1 MLKDYRHPALRQ
13 LKEQQVR
20 FAPVDKRLGQLD
32 RIEKLLTEISPSK
45 KYPYQYI
52 CFRITD
58 FRTDANPNLLI
69 EGKELEHDLQLFIQ
83 DLNETVPPVPADKL
97 SEPMLTLDQV
107 SKNLKVS
114 TKTVSRWRD
123 KGLVTRKVIWNGR
136 RKVAVRASLLSR
148 FLEQHKD
155 DVEKGAKF
163 SQMTDE
169 ERTSI
174 IERARRLAKANPD
187 RFMDI
192 CRRVAKKFGR
202 SVEAVRYTIKRH
214 DQTQANPV
222 FPQQRASIKDDDRS
236 AIYSSFRRG
245 YSVEALASKFQ
256 RTRTAVLRIV
266 NEVRAHRLLKEPVAY
281 ISSTEIEDADARK
294 AAQFLGEMPG
304 QEEYNLARAKLM
316 AQNHAGVPVELLP
329 LYATPLLTKEQEQ
342 HLFRKMNFLKHQ
354 ARQLQQSIDPDK
366 ARAGDMDRLEELL
379 KQSQKVKDQLINAN
393 MRLVASIAKKHAR
406 PTDNFFEL
414 LSDGNLSLIK
424 AVEKFDY
431 SRGNK
436 FSTYASWAIMKN
448 YARSLPDEKTK
459 RDRFLTGT
467 DEIFDGVADSRTDE
481 QRELITAERK
491 KQQVHDLLDRLDDRE
506 RRIMQLRYGINGDRG
521 LTLEQVGQKEGITK
535 ERVRQIEARGL
546 LKLKTLAEEGVGEM

>member
-1 MLKDYRHPALRQ
+1 MRDYKHPALRQ
-13 LKEQQVR
+13 LKDQQVR
-20 FAPVDKRLGQLD
+20 FAPVEKRLGQLE
-32 RIEKLLTEISPSK
+32 RIEKLLTEITPGK
-45 KYPYQYI
+45 QYPYQYV

-58 FRTDANPNLLI
+58 FRTDNYPHLLLDA
-69 EGKELEHDLQLFIQ
+69 EELEHDLRLFIEN
-83 DLNETVPPVPADKL
+83 LSATVPPVPAEKL
-97 SEPMLTLDQV
+97 PEPVLTLDQV

-123 KGLVTRKVIWNGR
+123 KGLVTRMVLCNGR
-136 RKVAVRASLLSR
+136 RKVAVRQSLLSR

-169 ERTSI
+169 ERNKI
-174 IERARRLAKANPD
+174 LDRARRMAKVCPD

-214 DQTQANPV
+214 DQAHLDNPV
-222 FPQQRASIKDDDRS
+222 FPNQRAQIKDDDRLT
-236 AIYSSFRRG
+236 IYSSFRRG
-245 YSVEALASKFQ
+245 ISVEALANKFQ

-266 NEVRAHRLLKEPVAY
+266 NEVRAQRLLKTPVDY
-281 ISSTEIEDADARK
+281 IKSPEFDAVNAKK
-294 AAQFLGEMPG
+294 ASEYLAAMPAVS
-304 QEEYNLARAKLM
+304 EYEAARAKLM
-316 AQNHAGVPVELLP
+316 AQQHSGVPAELLP
-329 LYATPLLTKEQEQ
+329 LYGTPLLNKEQEQ
-342 HLFRKMNFLKHQ
+342 HLFRKMNYLKHQ
-354 ARQLQQSIDPDK
+354 ARQLQLSIDPDK
-366 ARAGDMDRLEELL
+366 ARATDLDKLEDLL
-379 KQSQKVKDQLINAN
+379 KQSQKVKDLLINAN

-448 YARSLPDEKTK
+448 YARSLPDEKVK

-467 DEIFDGVADSRTDE
+467 EDYFDAVADNRTDE
-481 QRELITAERK
+481 QRELITAESK
-491 KQQVHDLLDRLDDRE
+491 KRQVHHLLDRLDERE
-506 RRIMQLRYGINGDRG
+506 RRIMQLRYGINSERG
-521 LTLEQVGQKEGITK
+521 LTLEQVGQREGITK

-546 LKLKTLAEEGVGEM
+546 LKLKTLAEEGVGEV

>member
-1 MLKDYRHPALRQ
+1 MMKDYRHPALRQ
-13 LKEQQVR
+13 LKDQQVR
-20 FAPVDKRLGQLD
+20 FAPVEKRLGQLD
-32 RIEKLLTEISPSK
+32 RIEKLLTEIIPGK
-45 KYPYQYI
+45 QYPYQYV
-52 CFRITD
+52 CFRITG
-58 FRTDANPNLLI
+58 FRTDANPQLLI
-69 EGKELEHDLQLFIQ
+69 DSAELEHDLHLFIE
-83 DLNETVPPVPADKL
+83 DLNETVPPVPADNL

-123 KGLVTRKVIWNGR
+123 KGLVTRKVLCNGR
-136 RKVAVRASLLSR
+136 RKVAVRQSLLSR

-155 DVEKGAKF
+155 DVEKGARF
-163 SQMTDE
+163 SQMSDE
-169 ERTSI
+169 ERSAI
-174 IERARRLAKANPD
+174 LNRARRLAKANPN

-214 DQTQANPV
+214 DQTQPDQV
-222 FPQQRASIKDDDRS
+222 FPQQRAQIKDDDRS

-245 YSVEALASKFQ
+245 ISVEALASKFQ

-266 NEVRAHRLLKEPVAY
+266 NEVRAHRLLKEPVSY
-281 ISSTEIEDADARK
+281 ISSPELEQANAKKASEILGNMPQQAEYQL
-294 AAQFLGEMPG
+294 AQ
-304 QEEYNLARAKLM
+304 AKLL
-316 AQNHAGVPVELLP
+316 AQNHAGVPAELLP
-329 LYATPLLTKEQEQ
+329 LYSTPLLSKEQEQ

-354 ARQLQQSIDPDK
+354 ASQLQKSIDPDK
-366 ARAGDMDRLEELL
+366 ARASDMDRLEELL
-379 KQSQKVKDQLINAN
+379 KQAQKVKDQLINAN

-406 PTDNFFEL
+406 PTDNFYEL

-459 RDRFLTGT
+459 RDRFLTGS
-467 DEIFDGVADSRTDE
+467 DEIFDGVADNRTDE
-481 QRELITAERK
+481 QREMITAESK
-491 KQQVHDLLDRLDDRE
+491 KRQVHELLDRLDDRE
-506 RRIMQLRYGINGDRG
+506 RRIMQLRYGINGERG
-521 LTLEQVGQKEGITK
+521 MTLEQVGQREGITK

-546 LKLKTLAEEGVGEM
+546 LKLKNLAEEGVGEM

>member
-1 MLKDYRHPALRQ
+1 MKEYRHPALRQ
-13 LKEQQVR
+13 LKDQQVR
-20 FAPVDKRLGQLD
+20 FAPVEKRLGQLE
-32 RIEKLLTEISPSK
+32 RIEKLLTEIQPGK
-45 KYPYQYI
+45 KYPYQYV

-58 FRTDANPNLLI
+58 FRTDSYPNLVLDA
-69 EGKELEHDLQLFIQ
+69 EDLEHDLQLIIQ
-83 DLNETVPPVPADKL
+83 DLSETVPPVPAEKL
-97 SEPMLTLDQV
+97 PEPVLTLDQV

-123 KGLVTRKVIWNGR
+123 KGLVTRMVLCNGR
-136 RKVAVRASLLSR
+136 RKVAVRQSLLSR

-169 ERTSI
+169 ERTAI
-174 IERARRLAKANPD
+174 LDRARRMAKVCPD

-202 SVEAVRYTIKRH
+202 SVEAVRYTIKRF
-214 DQTQANPV
+214 DQGNPEHPV
-222 FPQQRASIKDDDRS
+222 FPNQRAQIKDDDRQV
-236 AIYSSFRRG
+236 IYSSFRRG
-245 YSVEALASKFQ
+245 ISVEALANKFQ

-266 NEVRAHRLLKEPVAY
+266 NEVRAQRLLKTPVDY
-281 ISSTEIEDADARK
+281 IK
-294 AAQFLGEMPG
+294 AAEFENVSAKKTAEFLGPMPA
-304 QEEYNLARAKLM
+304 QEEYKAARDKLM
-316 AQNHAGVPVELLP
+316 AQQHSGVPAELLP
-329 LYATPLLTKEQEQ
+329 LYGTPLLNKEQEQ
-342 HLFRKMNFLKHQ
+342 HLFRKMNYLKHQ
-354 ARQLQQSIDPDK
+354 ARQLQLSIDPDK
-366 ARAGDMDRLEELL
+366 ARAGDLDKLEDLL
-379 KQSQKVKDQLINAN
+379 KQSQKVKDLLINAN

-448 YARSLPDEKTK
+448 YARSLPDEKVK
-459 RDRFLTGT
+459 RDRFLTGAE
-467 DEIFDGVADSRTDE
+467 DYFDAIADNRTDE
-481 QRELITAERK
+481 QRELLTAESK
-491 KQQVHDLLDRLDDRE
+491 KRQVHDLLDRLDDRE
-506 RRIMQLRYGINGDRG
+506 RRIMQLRYGINSERG
-521 LTLEQVGQKEGITK
+521 LTLEQVGQREGITK

-546 LKLKTLAEEGVGEM
+546 LKLKTLAEEGVGEV

>member
-1 MLKDYRHPALRQ
+1 MMKDYRQP
-13 LKEQQVR
+13 
-20 FAPVDKRLGQLD
+20 APVEKRLGQLE
-32 RIEKLLTEISPSK
+32 RIEKLLSELVPSK
-45 KYPYQYI
+45 NYPYQYI
-52 CFRITD
+52 CYRITD
-58 FRTDANPNLLI
+58 FRTDANPQLVI
-69 EGKELEHDLQLFIQ
+69 SGADLEHDLQLFIQ
-83 DLNETVPPVPADKL
+83 DLSDTVPPVPAEKL
-97 SEPMLTLDQV
+97 SEPVLTLDQV

-123 KGLVTRKVIWNGR
+123 KGLVTRKVIFKGR
-136 RKVAVRASLLSR
+136 HKVAVRASLLNR
-148 FLEQHKD
+148 FLEQHRD

-169 ERTSI
+169 ERARI
-174 IERARRLAKANPD
+174 IERARRLAKVNPN

-192 CRRVAKKFGR
+192 CRRVAKKYDR

-214 DQTQANPV
+214 DQTQAEPV
-222 FPQQRASIKDDDRS
+222 FPVQRPSMKDDDRA
-236 AIYSSFRRG
+236 AIYSSYRRG
-245 YSVEALASKFQ
+245 YSVEALANKFQ

-266 NEVRAHRLLKEPVAY
+266 NEVRAHRLLKEPVSY
-281 ISSTEIEDADARK
+281 IKAPEFDHVNSKTHQAILGDMPDYAGYQ
-294 AAQFLGEMPG
+294 AAQ
-304 QEEYNLARAKLM
+304 AKLM

-329 LYATPLLTKEQEQ
+329 LYATPLLSKEQEQ
-342 HLFRKMNFLKHQ
+342 HLFRKMNYLKHL
-354 ARQLQQSIDPDK
+354 AHQLQKSIDPDK
-366 ARAGDMDRLEELL
+366 ARASDMDRLEDLL

-448 YARSLPDEKTK
+448 YARSLPDEKSK

-467 DEIFDGVADSRTDE
+467 DEIFDGVPDNRSDE
-481 QRELITAERK
+481 QHELLTAARK
-491 KQQVHDLLDRLDDRE
+491 KQQVHELLDRLDDRE
-506 RRIMQLRYGINGDRG
+506 RRIMQLRYGINGERG
-521 LTLEQVGQKEGITK
+521 LTLEQVGQREGITK

>member
-1 MLKDYRHPALRQ
+1 MMKEYRHPALRQ

-20 FAPVDKRLGQLD
+20 LAPVETRLGQLD
-32 RIEKLLTEISPSK
+32 RIEKLLSEITPGK

-52 CFRITD
+52 CYRITD
-58 FRTDANPNLLI
+58 FRVDANPNLLFD
-69 EGKELEHDLQLFIQ
+69 GQDLEHDLQLFIE
-83 DLNETVPPVPADKL
+83 DLNKTVPPVSTDKIP
-97 SEPMLTLDQV
+97 EPMLTLDQV

-123 KGLVTRKVIWNGR
+123 KGLVTRKVICNGR
-136 RKVAVRASLLSR
+136 RKVAVRQSLLSR

-169 ERTSI
+169 ERGAI
-174 IERARRLAKANPD
+174 INRARRLAKASPD

-214 DQTQANPV
+214 DQMQADPV
-222 FPQQRASIKDDDRS
+222 FPQARPQMKDDDRA

-245 YSVEALASKFQ
+245 ITVEALASKFQ

-281 ISSTEIEDADARK
+281 INTPELEEANTKKANEI
-294 AAQFLGEMPG
+294 LGTMPG
-304 QEEYNLARAKLM
+304 ENDYRLAQAKLM

-329 LYATPLLTKEQEQ
+329 LYSTPLLTKEQEQ

-354 ARQLQQSIDPDK
+354 ARQLQKGIDADK
-366 ARAGDMDRLEELL
+366 ARATDMDRLEELL

-431 SRGNK
+431 ARGNK

-467 DEIFDGVADSRTDE
+467 DEIFDGVADNRTDE
-481 QRELITAERK
+481 QRELLTAESK
-491 KQQVHDLLDRLDDRE
+491 KQQVHELLDRLDERE
-506 RRIMQLRYGINGDRG
+506 RRIMQLRYGIDGEKG

-546 LKLKTLAEEGVGEM
+546 SKLKTLVEEGVGEM

>member
-1 MLKDYRHPALRQ
+1 MLKEYRHPALRQ

-20 FAPVDKRLGQLD
+20 FAPVEKRLGQLE
-32 RIEKLLTEISPSK
+32 RIEKLLGELVPDK

-52 CFRITD
+52 CFRVTD

-69 EGKELEHDLQLFIQ
+69 EGKDLEHDLQLFIN
-83 DLNETVPPVPADKL
+83 DLSETVPPVPAEKL

-123 KGLVTRKVIWNGR
+123 KGLVTRKVIFNGR
-136 RKVAVRASLLSR
+136 RKVAVRASLLNR

-169 ERTSI
+169 ERALI
-174 IERARRLAKANPD
+174 IERARRLAKASPD

-192 CRRVAKKFGR
+192 CRRVARKFGR

-214 DQTQANPV
+214 DQTQGEPV
-222 FPQQRASIKDDDRS
+222 FPQQRPAMKDDDRS

-245 YSVEALASKFQ
+245 FSVEALANKFQ

-281 ISSTEIEDADARK
+281 IKTPEFEKVDSKTNTIMTGDMPELEGYQL
-294 AAQFLGEMPG
+294 AQ
-304 QEEYNLARAKLM
+304 AKLM

-329 LYATPLLTKEQEQ
+329 LYATPLLTKDQEQ
-342 HLFRKMNFLKHQ
+342 HLFRKMNYLKHL
-354 ARQLQQSIDPDK
+354 ARQLQTSIDPDK
-366 ARAGDMDRLEELL
+366 ARASDMDRLEELL

-459 RDRFLTGT
+459 RDRFLTGS
-467 DEIFDGVADSRTDE
+467 DEIFDGVADRRTDE
-481 QRELITAERK
+481 QRELITAASK
-491 KQQVHDLLDRLDDRE
+491 KQQVHELLDRLDDRE
-506 RRIMQLRYGINGDRG
+506 RRIMQLRYGINGERG
-521 LTLEQVGQKEGITK
+521 MTLEQVGQREGITK

>member
-1 MLKDYRHPALRQ
+1 MMKDYRHPALRQ

-20 FAPVDKRLGQLD
+20 FAPVDARLGQLD
-32 RIEKLLTEISPSK
+32 RIEKLLSEISPSK
-45 KYPYQYI
+45 KYPYQYV
-52 CFRITD
+52 CYRITD

-69 EGKELEHDLQLFIQ
+69 EGKELEHDLQLFIE
-83 DLNETVPPVPADKL
+83 DLNSTVPPVPAEKL

-123 KGLVTRKVIWNGR
+123 KGLVTRKVITNGR
-136 RKVAVRASLLSR
+136 RKVAVRQSLLSR
-148 FLEQHKD
+148 FLEQHKE

-169 ERTSI
+169 ERAAI
-174 IERARRLAKANPD
+174 INRARRLAKANPD

-214 DQTQANPV
+214 DQMQADPV
-222 FPQQRASIKDDDRS
+222 FPQQRAQMKDDDRS

-245 YSVEALASKFQ
+245 ISVEALASKFQ

-281 ISSTEIEDADARK
+281 INTPELEAATTKK
-294 AAQFLGEMPG
+294 AAEILGPMPK
-304 QEEYNLARAKLM
+304 QEEYLVAQAKLM
-316 AQNHAGVPVELLP
+316 AQSHAGVPIELLP

-354 ARQLQQSIDPDK
+354 ARQLQKSIDPDK

-459 RDRFLTGT
+459 RDRFLTGA
-467 DEIFDGVADSRTDE
+467 DEIFDGVADSRSDE
-481 QRELITAERK
+481 QRELLTAESK
-491 KQQVHDLLDRLDDRE
+491 KQQVHELLDRLDERE
-506 RRIMQLRYGINGDRG
+506 RRIMQLRYGINGERG

-546 LKLKTLAEEGVGEM
+546 TKLKTLAEEGVGEM

>member
-1 MLKDYRHPALRQ
+1 MMKDYRLPALRQ

-20 FAPVDKRLGQLD
+20 FAPVDARLGQLD
-32 RIEKLLTEISPSK
+32 RMEKLLSEISPSK
-45 KYPYQYI
+45 KYPYQYV
-52 CFRITD
+52 CYRITD

-69 EGKELEHDLQLFIQ
+69 EGKELEHDLQLFIE
-83 DLNETVPPVPADKL
+83 DLNNTVPPVPAEKL

-123 KGLVTRKVIWNGR
+123 KGLVTRKVITNGR
-136 RKVAVRASLLSR
+136 RKVAVRQSLLSR
-148 FLEQHKD
+148 FLEQHKE

-169 ERTSI
+169 ERAAI
-174 IERARRLAKANPD
+174 INRARRLAKANPD

-214 DQTQANPV
+214 DQMQADPV
-222 FPQQRASIKDDDRS
+222 FPQQRAQMKDDDRS

-245 YSVEALASKFQ
+245 ISVEALANKFQ

-281 ISSTEIEDADARK
+281 INTPELEEANTKK
-294 AAQFLGEMPG
+294 AAEILGAMPK
-304 QEEYNLARAKLM
+304 QDEYLLAQAKLK

-329 LYATPLLTKEQEQ
+329 LYANPLLTKEQEE
-342 HLFRKMNFLKHQ
+342 HMSRKMNYLKHQ
-354 ARQLQQSIDPDK
+354 ARQLQKSIDPDK

-459 RDRFLTGT
+459 RDRFLTGA

-481 QRELITAERK
+481 QRELLTAESK
-491 KQQVHDLLDRLDDRE
+491 KQQVHELLDRLDERE
-506 RRIMQLRYGINGDRG
+506 RRIMQLRYGINGERG
-521 LTLEQVGQKEGITK
+521 LTLEQVGQREGITK

-546 LKLKTLAEEGVGEM
+546 SKLKTLAEEGIGEM

>member
-1 MLKDYRHPALRQ
+1 MKDYRQLVLRQ
-13 LKEQQVR
+13 LKDQQIR
-20 FAPVDKRLGQLD
+20 FAPVEKRLGQLE
-32 RIEKLLTEISPSK
+32 RSEKLLTEIIPGK
-45 KYPYQYI
+45 KYPYQYV
-52 CFRITD
+52 FYRITD
-58 FRTDANPNLLI
+58 FRTNSNPQLI
-69 EGKELEHDLQLFIQ
+69 IEAADLEHDLQLFID
-83 DLNETVPPVPADKL
+83 DLNETVPPVPAEKFP
-97 SEPMLTLDQV
+97 EPVLTLDQV

-123 KGLVTRKVIWNGR
+123 KGLVTRMVLCNGR
-136 RKVAVRASLLSR
+136 RKVAVRQSLLSR
-148 FLEQHKD
+148 FLEQHKE

-169 ERTSI
+169 ERTAI
-174 IERARRLAKANPD
+174 LNRARRMAKVNSE

-214 DQTQANPV
+214 DQNSPENPV
-222 FPQQRASIKDDDRS
+222 FPNQRAQIKDDDRH

-245 YSVEALASKFQ
+245 ISVEALANKFQ

-266 NEVRAHRLLKEPVAY
+266 NEVRAHRLLKQPVDYMHTAEFDNLTAKK
-281 ISSTEIEDADARK
+281 SAEI
-294 AAQFLGEMPG
+294 LGPMPG
-304 QEEYNLARAKLM
+304 QMEYDLAQSKLQ
-316 AQNHAGVPVELLP
+316 AQNHTGVPAELLP
-329 LYATPLLTKEQEQ
+329 LYSTPLLNKEQEQ
-342 HLFRKMNFLKHQ
+342 HLFRKMNFLKFQ

-366 ARAGDMDRLEELL
+366 ARASDLDRLEDLL
-379 KQSQKVKDQLINAN
+379 KEAQKVKDLLINAN

-414 LSDGNLSLIK
+414 LSDGNLSLMK

-459 RDRFLTGT
+459 RDRFLTGA
-467 DEIFDGVADSRTDE
+467 DEYFEAVADNRTDE
-481 QRELITAERK
+481 QRELITAENK
-491 KQQVHDLLDRLDDRE
+491 KNQVHHLLDRLDERE
-506 RRIMQLRYGINGDRG
+506 RRIMQLRYGINAERG
-521 LTLEQVGQKEGITK
+521 LTLEQVGQREGITK

>member
-32 RIEKLLTEISPSK
+32 RIEKLLTEITPSK

-83 DLNETVPPVPADKL
+83 DLNETVPPVPAEKL

-123 KGLVTRKVIWNGR
+123 KGLVTRKVIWKGR
-136 RKVAVRASLLSR
+136 RKVAVRASLLNR

-169 ERTSI
+169 ERTAI
-174 IERARRLAKANPD
+174 IDRARRLAKASPD

-214 DQTQANPV
+214 DQTQPNPV
-222 FPQQRASIKDDDRS
+222 FPQQRASLKDDDRS

-245 YSVEALASKFQ
+245 YSVEALANKFQ

-281 ISSTEIEDADARK
+281 ITSEEIQSADAK
-294 AAQFLGEMPG
+294 QSAQFLGEMPG
-304 QEEYNLARAKLM
+304 LDEYNLAKAKLM

-354 ARQLQQSIDPDK
+354 ASQLQKGIDPDK
-366 ARAGDMDRLEELL
+366 ARAGDMDKLEELL
-379 KQSQKVKDQLINAN
+379 KASQKVKDQLINAN

-467 DEIFDGVADSRTDE
+467 DEIFDGVADSRSDE

-521 LTLEQVGQKEGITK
+521 MTLEQVGQKEGITK

-546 LKLKTLAEEGVGEM
+546 MKLKTLAEEGVGEM

>member
-214 DQTQANPV
+214 DQSQANPV

-281 ISSTEIEDADARK
+281 ISSAEIEEADARK

-304 QEEYNLARAKLM
+304 QEDYNLARAKLM

>member
-1 MLKDYRHPALRQ
+1 MKDYRQPALRQ
-13 LKEQQVR
+13 LKDQQIR
-20 FAPVDKRLGQLD
+20 FAPVEKRLGQLE
-32 RIEKLLTEISPSK
+32 RAEKLLTEIVPGK
-45 KYPYQYI
+45 KYPYQYV

-58 FRTDANPNLLI
+58 FRTETHPQLMIDAQD
-69 EGKELEHDLQLFIQ
+69 LEHDLQLFID
-83 DLNETVPPVPADKL
+83 DLNVTVPPIPAERL
-97 SEPMLTLDQV
+97 PEPVLTLDQV

-123 KGLVTRKVIWNGR
+123 KGLVTRMVLCNGR
-136 RKVAVRASLLSR
+136 RKVAVRQSLLSK
-148 FLEQHKD
+148 FLEQHKE

-169 ERTSI
+169 ERTAI
-174 IERARRLAKANPD
+174 LDRARRMAKVNPE

-214 DQTQANPV
+214 DQNSPENPV
-222 FPQQRASIKDDDRS
+222 FPNQRAQIKDDDRH

-245 YSVEALASKFQ
+245 ISVEALANKFQ

-266 NEVRAHRLLKEPVAY
+266 NEVRAHRLLKQPVDY
-281 ISSTEIEDADARK
+281 MHTQEFDNFNTKKSGEI
-294 AAQFLGEMPG
+294 LGEMPN
-304 QEEYNLARAKLM
+304 QNDYNLAQSKLL
-316 AQNHAGVPVELLP
+316 AQNHAGVPAELLP
-329 LYATPLLTKEQEQ
+329 LYGTPLLTKEQEQ
-342 HLFRKMNFLKHQ
+342 HLFRKMNFLKFQ
-354 ARQLQQSIDPDK
+354 ARQLQLSIDPDK
-366 ARAGDMDRLEELL
+366 ARASDLDRLESLL
-379 KQSQKVKDQLINAN
+379 KEAQHVKDLLINAN

-414 LSDGNLSLIK
+414 LSDGNLSLMK

-459 RDRFLTGT
+459 RDRFLTGA
-467 DEIFDGVADSRTDE
+467 DEYFDAVADNRTDE
-481 QRELITAERK
+481 QRELITAENK
-491 KQQVHDLLDRLDDRE
+491 KQQVNRLLDRLDERE
-506 RRIMQLRYGINGDRG
+506 RRIMQLRYGINAERG
-521 LTLEQVGQKEGITK
+521 LTLEQVGQREGITK

-546 LKLKTLAEEGVGEM
+546 LKLKSLAEEGVGEM